1 MDAFTGKILPED
13 PLPAH
18 LTDNQLRLL
27 NSHTSARLIWGE
39 GNSAAPLFIVL
50 DNPGAR
56 ETKEG
61 KPFLCGTRETLL
73 RGIAAA
79 GLALEQVYV
88 SFLLKARPLGKYDK
102 EKARGLALDFL
113 CEQIDRHKPQIVICL
128 GDVVTKAYFG
138 DPQASAKKLRGKTHM
153 VHGFTTIVSYHP
165 LAVRRRPSLYKHFT
179 QDLSLAAKNLE

>member
-113 CEQIDRHKPQIVICL
+113 REQIDRHKPQIVICL